1 MVIEIGPGRG
11 TLTACLLER
20 AARVIAI
27 EIDPLMVEALGLRPR
42 LEVVQADVLQTDLSQ
57 WGPAILAGNLPY
69 YITSPIL
76 EKIFAARRAISQAV
90 ILVQKEVAV
99 RITAAPDS
107 RDYGYLSVLAQTYAE
122 VKILFNIPAGSFS
135 PPPKVSS
142 AAIGMRLRQDLPD
155 QAAFLT
161 FAGRAFS
168 HKRKTLRNNLL
179 PFFDKNYLESLPEA
193 GLRAEQLSIA
203 QLRDLF
209 HRLNSNTDRKPV

>member
-42 LEVVQADVLQTDLSQ
+42 LEVVQADVLRTDLSQ

-107 RDYGYLSVLAQTYAE
+107 RDYGYLSVLAQTYA
-122 VKILFNIPAGSFS
+122 
-135 PPPKVSS
+135 
-142 AAIGMRLRQDLPD
+142 
-155 QAAFLT
+155 
-161 FAGRAFS
+161 
-168 HKRKTLRNNLL
+168 
-179 PFFDKNYLESLPEA
+179 
-193 GLRAEQLSIA
+193 
-203 QLRDLF
+203 
-209 HRLNSNTDRKPV
+209 